1 MKTLYTYLQKHLI
14 LDCHAGFYGIVALFW
29 VAVLVFNYQIFP
41 HNLGFGCTVERYITN
56 TFFFSES
63 YWNAPAFMLFYAIPY
78 FFTLFLSNF
87 FYKKENEAEG
97 LGIVTSQKAVWLR
110 VLFGI
115 ACMAFCGSSHTYI
128 HLTDGIEPAANHYF
142 FRKILA
148 TFTSYFYV
156 GLPLFLFWYFYDKKN
171 NDSSPNNFYGL
182 TLKNWQWQPY
192 FIIVGFIVVGISIA
206 AVLLPQLTDYYPT
219 LKVQNMQGFDLMP
232 LNLAFAIYEFIYGC
246 FYTWA
251 EVLMRGFL
259 VIGMTHLL
267 GRRAIMPMVS
277 MYLFFHLAKPPA
289 EAISSIF
296 GGYILGVI
304 AYESRNITGGVLL
317 HASVAV
323 GMDIAARIVLMYV

>member
-1 MKTLYTYLQKHLI
+1 MKTIYSYLEKHI
-14 LDCHAGFYGIVALFW
+14 ALDFNARFYAIIALFW
-29 VAVLVFNYQIFP
+29 IAVLIFNYQIFP
-41 HNLGFGCTVERYITN
+41 HNLGFDCTVERYITN
-56 TFFFSES
+56 RFFFSES
-63 YWNAPAFMLFYAIPY
+63 VWCAPAFMLFYAVPY
-78 FFTLFLSNF
+78 FSTLALSSF
-87 FYKKENEAEG
+87 FYKKENENDG
-97 LGIVTSQKAVWLR
+97 FSPVLSQKALWLR
-110 VLFGI
+110 VMLGI
-115 ACMAFCGSSHTYI
+115 ACMAFSGASHAYI
-128 HLTDGIEPAANHYF
+128 HLTDGIEPAVNHYF
-142 FRKILA
+142 FRKLIA

-156 GLPLFLFWYFYDKKN
+156 GLPLFLFWYFYDKN
-171 NDSSPNNFYGL
+171 NNQSSPDNFYGL
-182 TLKNWQWQPY
+182 TLKNWHWKPY
-192 FIIVGFIVVGISIA
+192 AIIVVFIIIGVNIA
-206 AVLLPQLTDYYPT
+206 AILLPQLTEYYPT
-219 LKVQNMQGFDLMP
+219 LKVQNMQGFNLIP
-232 LNLAFAIYEFIYGC
+232 LDLAFAIYEFVYGC

-323 GMDIAARIVLMYV
+323 VMDIAARMMLLS